1 MNLDVDFLCLLGMKR
16 EGKPSMGGQV
26 VVSDNEAE
34 YVKDWE
40 QTVGFSNQKITRI
53 FSVVLKEQTEEQM
66 NNDKIKAVE
75 WKKGGEL

>member
-1 MNLDVDFLCLLGMKR
+1 
-16 EGKPSMGGQV
+16 MGGQV

-34 YVKDWE
+34 YVKNWG

-75 WKKGGEL
+75 RKKGGEL